1 MAFGQA
7 AGPPAS
13 AKQLEHLAALLADA
27 GYDSFK
33 EARHPFALNQR
44 QAGGRFTGA
53 EASELI
59 EQLEAGEGAEGPE
72 ADEPPPTSRVPKRAA
87 PPPPP
92 AARRPAARRPAR
104 PAAPPS
110 GSLGGDAEVG
120 AGDVVTA
127 FPDELL
133 AEELVRRGWTCT
145 PPA

>member
-13 AKQLEHLAALLADA
+13 AKQLEHLAALLAAA

-33 EARHPFALNQR
+33 EARHPFGLNQR

-59 EQLEAGEGAEGPE
+59 EQLETGEGARAPEG
-72 ADEPPPTSRVPKRAA
+72 ADAPPTPRVPKRAA
-87 PPPPP
+87 PPP
-92 AARRPAARRPAR
+92 RQAARRPAR
-104 PAAPPS
+104 PAGPTS
-110 GSLGGDAEVG
+110 GAVGGDAAVG
-120 AGDVVTA
+120 PGDVVTA